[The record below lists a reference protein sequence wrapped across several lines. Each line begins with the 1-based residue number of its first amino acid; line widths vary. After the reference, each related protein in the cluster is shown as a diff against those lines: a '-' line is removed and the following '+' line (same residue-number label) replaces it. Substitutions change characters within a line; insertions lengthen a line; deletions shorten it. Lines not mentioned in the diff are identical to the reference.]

1 MDSFSKSLVNFDFKF
16 LDRDYVLSIFD
27 FNGNTKDLMFKCE
40 DKEWDVGFFSYFIF
54 ADFMSMD
61 ESDDLN
67 SLEEEFNSLIYYT
80 DLNGEMVLLNKDEF
94 IDIFFYFYFCEVNL
108 IYIVLISVNANLNE
122 FVDFF

>member
-1 MDSFSKSLVNFDFKF
+1 MDSFSKSFVNFDFKF

-54 ADFMSMD
+54 ADFMSVD

-94 IDIFFYFYFCEVNL
+94 FDIFFYFYFCEVNL

>member
-1 MDSFSKSLVNFDFKF
+1 
-16 LDRDYVLSIFD
+16 
-27 FNGNTKDLMFKCE
+27 MFKCE

-67 SLEEEFNSLIYYT
+67 SLEEEFNLLIYYM

-94 IDIFFYFYFCEVNL
+94 FDIFFYFYFCEVNL
-108 IYIVLISVNANLNE
+108 IYIVLILVNVNLNE

>member
-1 MDSFSKSLVNFDFKF
+1 MDSFSKSFVNFDFKF
-16 LDRDYVLSIFD
+16 LDRDCVLSIFD

-54 ADFMSMD
+54 ADFMSVD

-94 IDIFFYFYFCEVNL
+94 FDIFFYFYFCEVNL
-108 IYIVLISVNANLNE
+108 IYIVLISVNANFNE